1 MTEQASILASASL
14 PEVGTP
20 RSELPQRYIGRF
32 PSVVGLSDGVQFA
45 EVGMTRYRFQNDTE
59 ILPTEWMV
67 ADVTED
73 SLKVGSDVVFAVTM
87 DHVVKVWGVA
97 WNDEAAVIARFDR
110 EKLEYAC
117 RAVVDRSSE

>member
-1 MTEQASILASASL
+1 
-14 PEVGTP
+14 
-20 RSELPQRYIGRF
+20 
-32 PSVVGLSDGVQFA
+32 
-45 EVGMTRYRFQNDTE
+45 MTRYRFQNDTE

-67 ADVTED
+67 ADVAED
-73 SLKVGSDVVFAVTM
+73 SLKMGSDVVFAVTM

-97 WNDEAAVIARFDR
+97 WKDEAAVIARFDR